1 MAGQSTLLS
10 TEDLSVVFETP
21 YGSVQALDHVNLTIG
36 ENEIICLVGESGC
49 GKSTLGLSLIG
60 LLPMPPA
67 RIASGKII
75 HKGIDITSLRKNDLR
90 LMRGTEF
97 FMIFQEPM
105 SSLNPVLTIENQ
117 LLEALRVRNERV
129 SKNEETASPKTKLHD
144 ELVRSLETV
153 KVSDPER
160 VLKGY
165 PHQLSGGMR
174 QRIMIAMALLLKPS
188 LLIADEPTT
197 ALDVSTQDQILKLFS
212 ELVGGELKT
221 SVVFITHDLTLVKAF
236 AERIAVMYAGEIVE
250 DGPVESVL
258 KDPKHPYT
266 QGLLKCLPKNHK
278 KDGSIESIP
287 GAVPDLTNP
296 PTGCKFNPRCK
307 YVMDKCSHAN
317 PRFYLTGKEHS
328 ARCFLY
334 E

>member
-1 MAGQSTLLS
+1 VASQSTLLS
-10 TEDLSVVFETP
+10 TQDLSVVFDTP
-21 YGSVQALDHVNLTIG
+21 YGSVQAIDHVNLTVG
-36 ENEIICLVGESGC
+36 ENEIVCLVGESGC

-67 RIASGKII
+67 RIVSGKII
-75 HKGIDITSLRKNDLR
+75 HKGINITSLRKNDLR

-117 LLEALRVRNERV
+117 LLEALKVRNERV
-129 SKNEETASPKTKLHD
+129 NNNVETAVPKSKLRD

-153 KVSDPER
+153 KVPDPER
-160 VLKGY
+160 VLNGY

-174 QRIMIAMALLLKPS
+174 QRVMIAMALLLKPT

-197 ALDVSTQDQILKLFS
+197 ALDVSTQDQILKLFKD
-212 ELVGGELKT
+212 LVGEELKG
-221 SVVFITHDLTLVKAF
+221 SVVFITHDLTLVKTF
-236 AERIAVMYAGEIVE
+236 AERVAVMYAGEIVE
-250 DGPVESVL
+250 DGPVELVL

-287 GAVPDLTNP
+287 GAVPDLTDP
-296 PTGCKFNPRCK
+296 PPGCKFNPRCK
-307 YVMDKCSHAN
+307 YVMDKCSRAK
-317 PRFYLTGKEHS
+317 PQFFSTGKEHS

>member
-1 MAGQSTLLS
+1 MAAEDTLLS
-10 TEDLSVVFETP
+10 TQELSVVFDTP
-21 YGSVQALDHVNLTIG
+21 YGSVQALDHVNLTIR
-36 ENEIICLVGESGC
+36 ENEIVCLVGESGC

-75 HKGIDITSLRKNDLR
+75 HKGLDLTELNKGELR

-105 SSLNPVLTIENQ
+105 SSLNPVLSIENQ
-117 LLEALRVRNERV
+117 LLEALRVRGQRLKV
-129 SKNEETASPKTKLHD
+129 ETEASASGAYR

-153 KVSDPER
+153 KVPDPDR

-197 ALDVSTQDQILKLFS
+197 ALDVSTQDQILKLFT

-221 SVVFITHDLTLVKAF
+221 SVLFITHDLTLVKTF
-236 AERIAVMYAGEIVE
+236 AKRIAVMYAGEVVE
-250 DGPVESVL
+250 DGPVEEVL
-258 KDPKHPYT
+258 SDPKHPYT
-266 QGLLKCLPKNHK
+266 QGLLKCLPRKRK
-278 KDGSIESIP
+278 LDGAIESIP
-287 GAVPDLTNP
+287 GSVPDLANP
-296 PTGCKFNPRCK
+296 PSGCKFNPRCK
-307 YVMDKCSHAN
+307 FVMEKCSRSRPDLFSVA
-317 PRFYLTGKEHS
+317 TEHS